1 MTRRFLNDGLRL
13 GAMAILAACLLAP
26 VPQAASASP
35 CTPPEKPPSIRIDV
49 RAEDPVIDHNLARE
63 NLKLFNIATKSPY
76 GSNQNVHVNGLM
88 RGAIELETQI
98 SIAWQRNSAG
108 EENCFWYDHIA
119 VNLKLKPT
127 IYIAR
132 EIPENSCL
140 YREVLR
146 HEYKHYDVDYATSKD
161 YQVVFQEE
169 LERFIRQ
176 IGVIGPF
183 TSQHGDQP
191 KKILAQRL
199 EILLSNINERM
210 KHDRLRR
217 QADVDT
223 LQEYNRV
230 AASCPNEAGR

>member
-1 MTRRFLNDGLRL
+1 MTRRFLHFGLRMVIWAAL
-13 GAMAILAACLLAP
+13 GVSVSTYLITP
-26 VPQAASASP
+26 VFASP

-49 RAEDPVIDHNLARE
+49 RADDPYIDHSLARQ
-63 NLKLFNIATKSPY
+63 NLKSFNIATKSPY
-76 GSNQNVHVNGLM
+76 GADKNVHVNGLM
-88 RGAIELETQI
+88 RGAIELETQL

-108 EENCFWYDHIA
+108 EDNCFWYDHIV

-127 IYIAR
+127 IYIAS
-132 EIPENSCL
+132 EIPANSCL

-161 YQVVFQEE
+161 YQVIFQEE

-191 KKILAQRL
+191 KQILAQRL
-199 EILLSNINERM
+199 EILVASINERM
-210 KHDRLRR
+210 KHERVSR
-217 QADVDT
+217 QAKVDT
-223 LQEYNRV
+223 LEEYTRV
-230 AASCPNEAGR
+230 AASCPGEFHR